1 MQQFIK
7 KKIQAKELSKYFFL
21 ISEIISPYTYR
32 KFQEHLFC
40 IAMVRRFNEI

>member
-32 KFQEHLFC
+32 KIPRTFILYC
-40 IAMVRRFNEI
+40 YGL

>member
-7 KKIQAKELSKYFFL
+7 KKFKLKSYQNIFFL

-32 KFQEHLFC
+32 KIPRTFILYC
-40 IAMVRRFNEI
+40 YGS

>member
-7 KKIQAKELSKYFFL
+7 KKFKLKSYQNIFL

-32 KFQEHLFC
+32 KIPRTFILYC
-40 IAMVRRFNEI
+40 YGS

>member
-21 ISEIISPYTYR
+21 ISEIISTYTYR
-32 KFQEHLFC
+32 KIPRTFILYC
-40 IAMVRRFNEI
+40 YGS